1 MSVFS
6 ARPRP
11 TPNGNQETPDRQTL
25 QVASQAGGR
34 KMFRPA
40 LPVTRPHVPE
50 RHSQKYENP
59 KNTKGNHMKIDPQN
73 VLAALHALGGHA
85 TNKQL
90 AGALGVHGAKT
101 RSGYRRVAA
110 VTKAL
115 AAEGK

>member
-1 MSVFS
+1 
-6 ARPRP
+6 
-11 TPNGNQETPDRQTL
+11 
-25 QVASQAGGR
+25 
-34 KMFRPA
+34 
-40 LPVTRPHVPE
+40 
-50 RHSQKYENP
+50 
-59 KNTKGNHMKIDPQN
+59 MKIDPQN

-115 AAEGK
+115 AAEGKIRGTLQQWGIRSNVLWREAR